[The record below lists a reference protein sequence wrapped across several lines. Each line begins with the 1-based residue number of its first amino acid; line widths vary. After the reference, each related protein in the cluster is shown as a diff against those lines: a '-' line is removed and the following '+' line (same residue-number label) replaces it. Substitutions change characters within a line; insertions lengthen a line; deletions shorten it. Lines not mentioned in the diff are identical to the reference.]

1 MITAHLKQS
10 PLCLDGLYETN
21 RQNGTFLEECQAC
34 SDRHNLYVVN
44 KNTANALII
53 FINKFFATSCSIL
66 TN

>member
-21 RQNGTFLEECQAC
+21 RQNGTFSECQAY
-34 SDRHNLYVVN
+34 SDRHNLYVVS
-44 KNTANALII
+44 KNTAIALII
-53 FINKFFATSCSIL
+53 FINKFLATSYIL